1 MGRKNNAI
9 NAKFETL
16 YSKKLERKNL
26 NKLEINGRLL
36 ELDFGLYVEPS
47 INVVN
52 NRTLISLVDEQEKK
66 VYVFDR
72 KGNLLPHFPIY
83 GAGPI
88 TIDSDSKGK
97 VFLATSGDNNSL
109 VVYQIPQ

>member
-1 MGRKNNAI
+1 MLLT
-9 NAKFETL
+9 E
-16 YSKKLERKNL
+16 

-47 INVVN
+47 IHLVN

-83 GAGPI
+83 GTGSV
-88 TIDSDSKGK
+88 TIDSNRERK
-97 VFLATSGDNNSL
+97 VFLATTGDSNSL